1 MKKINLLFFFSMALF
16 FACNNTAQ
24 EQGEQEDATDTTE
37 TVTNTPL
44 TAVEASFSCRE
55 LTGDD
60 EPLPLFEVVLDINGE
75 AMVVDSTN
83 ACEVFAKT
91 DYEKYDIP
99 ANAITACG
107 GWYAGAGDYYYLVR
121 KQDELSLMQG
131 WQDEG
136 QEDEG
141 FHYVEVRKISL

>member
-1 MKKINLLFFFSMALF
+1 MKKINLLFFISLMLF
-16 FACNNTAQ
+16 FSCNNASQ
-24 EQGEQEDATDTTE
+24 EQGEQEDVTDTTE

-44 TAVEASFSCRE
+44 TAIEASFSCRE
-55 LTGDD
+55 LSGEET
-60 EPLPLFEVVLDINGE
+60 PQPLFEVILEINGN

-91 DYEKYDIP
+91 DYERYDIP
-99 ANAITACG
+99 ANAISACG

-121 KQDELSLMQG
+121 NQDELSLMQG

-141 FHYVEVRKISL
+141 FHYVEVKKINL